1 MSEEEGEPTEGYE
14 EQSGQANGGP
24 CQLCNRP
31 RSCLRRRVNQI
42 RGHEEQSGQ
51 ANGGPCQLC
60 DVPSTCLRRRV
71 NQLRAMRNSQGR
83 QVVDHASF
91 VTVRE
96 HV

>member
-1 MSEEEGEPTEGYE
+1 MSEEEGEPTEGY
-14 EQSGQANGGP
+14 
-24 CQLCNRP
+24 
-31 RSCLRRRVNQI
+31 
-42 RGHEEQSGQ
+42 EEQSGQ

-91 VTVRE
+91 VTFRV